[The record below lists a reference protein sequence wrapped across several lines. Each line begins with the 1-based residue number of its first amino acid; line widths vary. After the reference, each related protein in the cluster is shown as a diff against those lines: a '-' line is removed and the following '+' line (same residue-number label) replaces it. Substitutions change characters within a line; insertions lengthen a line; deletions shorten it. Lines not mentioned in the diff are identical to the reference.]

1 MTVST
6 VREEIG
12 LPTNPFR
19 ARKIPDFH
27 WIDEYPIQGREW
39 LIEDLISPY
48 INILSGQPKAGKST
62 LATALALAVMDKQPI
77 LGKQVNQQGPVAW
90 MGFDGGWDE
99 ELCNRTEGRKRSQL
113 MVQPPFDLTK
123 TEYAHELGAR
133 LRQLDCK
140 LLVIDHLYGFATSNN
155 LDINNQLDAST
166 ATRGVQIINTEYQI
180 PVLLIAHASKGY
192 SGGVA
197 HSNLLKGLAR
207 VLLEMTGTSGN
218 GRKTIKVIGNQIK
231 THSLVFYL
239 SETDL
244 VTLAPS
250 VEQGRKRSRDF
261 ETKKERARKAFEQAT
276 PQDLTSASAF
286 GRLFFRLGL
295 SKTQPSSIKMV
306 QRCIDIGVLISKDG
320 EIQPGPNLDT

>member
-27 WIDEYPIQGREW
+27 WIDEYPIQEREW

-62 LATALALAVMDKQPI
+62 LATAIALAVMDKQPI

-90 MGFDGGWDE
+90 MGYDGGWDE
-99 ELCNRTEGRKRSQL
+99 ELCNRTEGRKRDQL
-113 MVQPPFDLTK
+113 IVQPPFDLTK
-123 TEYAHELGAR
+123 TEYAHELGEK
-133 LRQLDCK
+133 LRQIDCK

-180 PVLLIAHASKGY
+180 PVLLVAHASKGPT
-192 SGGVA
+192 GAVA

-207 VLLEMTGTSGN
+207 VLLEITGSSRSG
-218 GRKTIKVIGNQIK
+218 RRTVKVIGNQIE
-231 THSLVFYL
+231 THSFVFYL

-244 VTLAPS
+244 VTLAPLS
-250 VEQGRKRSRDF
+250 EQGQKRDRDF
-261 ETKKERARKAFEQAT
+261 ESKKERVRTALTKAS

-286 GRLFFRLGL
+286 GRLFFRL
-295 SKTQPSSIKMV
+295 KFSSSESGGIKMV
-306 QRCIDIGVLISKDG
+306 QRYIRLGILIEKDE
-320 EIQPGPNLDT
+320 EIQPGPNFDT

>member
-12 LPTNPFR
+12 LLTNPFR
-19 ARKIPDFH
+19 ARKIPDFYL
-27 WIDEYPIQGREW
+27 IDEYPNQQREW

-62 LATALALAVMDKQPI
+62 LATAIALAIMEKQSV

-90 MGFDGGWDE
+90 MGYDSGWYE
-99 ELCNRTEGRKRSQL
+99 ELCDRTKGRKRDQL
-113 MVQPPFDLTK
+113 LVQPPFDLTK
-123 TEYAHELGAR
+123 TEYAHELGEK
-133 LRQLDCK
+133 LRQVDCK

-180 PVLLIAHASKGY
+180 PVLLVAHAPKGH

-218 GRKTIKVIGNQIK
+218 GRRTVKVIGNQIE
-231 THSLVFYL
+231 THSLVFYI

-250 VEQGRKRSRDF
+250 TEQGQKRNRDF
-261 ETKKERARKAFEQAT
+261 EPKKERARKAFEQAT
-276 PQDLTSASAF
+276 PKDLTSASAF

-295 SKTQPSSIKMV
+295 SKSQPSSIKMV
-306 QRCIDIGVLISKDG
+306 QRCIELGILISKDG

>member
-6 VREEIG
+6 VQEEIG
-12 LPTNPFR
+12 LLTNPFR
-19 ARKIPDFH
+19 ARKIPDFYL
-27 WIDEYPIQGREW
+27 IDEYPRQQREW
-39 LIEDLISPY
+39 LVEDLISPY

-62 LATALALAVMDKQPI
+62 LATAIALAIMEKQPV
-77 LGKQVNQQGPVAW
+77 LGKQVNQQGLVAW
-90 MGFDGGWDE
+90 MGFDGGWYE
-99 ELCNRTEGRKRSQL
+99 ELCDRTDGKKRDQL

-123 TEYAHELGAR
+123 TEYAHELGKR
-133 LRQLDCK
+133 LRQIDCK
-140 LLVIDHLYGFATSNN
+140 LLVIDHLYGFATQNN

-166 ATRGVQIINTEYQI
+166 ATQGVQIINTEYQI

-218 GRKTIKVIGNQIK
+218 GKRTVKVIGNQIE

-244 VTLAPS
+244 VTLAS
-250 VEQGRKRSRDF
+250 STEQGQKRSRDF
-261 ETKKERARKAFEQAT
+261 EPKKERARKAFEQAT
-276 PQDLTSASAF
+276 PQDLISASAF
-286 GRLFFRLGL
+286 GRLFFRLRL
-295 SKTQPSSIKMV
+295 SKSEPSSIKMV
-306 QRCIDIGVLISKDG
+306 QRCIELGILTSKDG
-320 EIQPGPNLDT
+320 EIQPGPNFDI

>member
-27 WIDEYPIQGREW
+27 WIDEYPRHQREW
-39 LIEDLISPY
+39 LVEDLISPY

-62 LATALALAVMDKQPI
+62 LATAIALAIMEKQPV

-90 MGFDGGWDE
+90 MGYDGGWYE
-99 ELCNRTEGRKRSQL
+99 ELCDRTEGRKRDQL
-113 MVQPPFDLTK
+113 IVQPPFDLTK
-123 TEYAHELGAR
+123 TEYAHELGEN
-133 LRQLDCK
+133 LRQVDCK

-166 ATRGVQIINTEYQI
+166 ATRGVQIINSEYQI
-180 PVLLIAHASKGY
+180 PVLLVAHASKG
-192 SGGVA
+192 STGAVA

-207 VLLEMTGTSGN
+207 VLLEITGGSRSGK
-218 GRKTIKVIGNQIK
+218 RTVKVIGNQIE

-250 VEQGRKRSRDF
+250 IEQGQKHDRDF
-261 ETKKERARKAFEQAT
+261 ESKKERARTAFTKAS

-286 GRLFFRLGL
+286 GRLFFRLAF
-295 SKTQPSSIKMV
+295 SKSESGGIKMV
-306 QRCIDIGVLISKDG
+306 QRYIHLGILIEKDG

>member
-27 WIDEYPIQGREW
+27 WIDEYPRHQREW
-39 LIEDLISPY
+39 LVEDLISPY

-62 LATALALAVMDKQPI
+62 LATAIALAIMEKQPV

-90 MGFDGGWDE
+90 MGYDGGWYE
-99 ELCNRTEGRKRSQL
+99 ELCDRTEGRKRDQL
-113 MVQPPFDLTK
+113 IVQPPFDLTK
-123 TEYAHELGAR
+123 TEYAHELGEN
-133 LRQLDCK
+133 LRQVDCK

-166 ATRGVQIINTEYQI
+166 ATRGVQIINSEYQI
-180 PVLLIAHASKGY
+180 PVLLVAHASKG
-192 SGGVA
+192 STGAVA

-207 VLLEMTGTSGN
+207 VLLEITGGSRSGK
-218 GRKTIKVIGNQIK
+218 RTVKVIGNQIE

-250 VEQGRKRSRDF
+250 TEQGQKHDRDF
-261 ETKKERARKAFEQAT
+261 ESKKERARTAFTKAST
-276 PQDLTSASAF
+276 QDLTSASAF
-286 GRLFFRLGL
+286 GRLFFRLAF
-295 SKTQPSSIKMV
+295 SKSESGGIKMV
-306 QRCIDIGVLISKDG
+306 QRYIQLGILIEKDG

>member
-6 VREEIG
+6 VQEEIG
-12 LPTNPFR
+12 LLTHPFR
-19 ARKIPDFH
+19 ASKIPDFH
-27 WIDEYPIQGREW
+27 WIDEYPIQEREW

-48 INILSGQPKAGKST
+48 INILSGQPKVGKST
-62 LATALALAVMDKQPI
+62 LATAIALAVTNKQPV
-77 LGKQVNQQGPVAW
+77 LGKEVIQQGPIAW
-90 MGFDGGWDE
+90 MGYDSGWDE
-99 ELCNRTEGRKRSQL
+99 ELCTRTTGREDRKIL
-113 MVQPPFDLTK
+113 VQPPFDLTK
-123 TEYAHELGAR
+123 TDLAHELGAN
-133 LRQLDCK
+133 LRRVDCK
-140 LLVIDHLYGFATSNN
+140 LLVIDHLYGFATGNN

-180 PVLLIAHASKGY
+180 PVLLVAHAPKGH

-218 GRKTIKVIGNQIK
+218 GRRTVKVIGNQIE

-250 VEQGRKRSRDF
+250 TEQSSKRDRDF
-261 ETKKERARKAFEQAT
+261 QLMADRCRDALARATSE
-276 PQDLTSASAF
+276 DLKSMSNF
-286 GRLFFRLGL
+286 GRLFFRLKFSATEGAG
-295 SKTQPSSIKMV
+295 IKMV
-306 QRCIDIGVLISKDG
+306 QRYIKLNMLMVEDEK
-320 EIQPGPNLDT
+320 IQPGPNIGT

>member
-1 MTVST
+1 MIVST

-19 ARKIPDFH
+19 ARKIPDFYL
-27 WIDEYPIQGREW
+27 IDEYPNQQREW

-62 LATALALAVMDKQPI
+62 LATAIALAIMEKQSV

-90 MGFDGGWDE
+90 MGYDGGWYE
-99 ELCNRTEGRKRSQL
+99 ELCDRTKGRKRDQL
-113 MVQPPFDLTK
+113 IVQPPFDLTK
-123 TEYAHELGAR
+123 TEYAHELGEK
-133 LRQLDCK
+133 LRQVDCK
-140 LLVIDHLYGFATSNN
+140 LLVIDHLYGFATGNN

-166 ATRGVQIINTEYQI
+166 ATRGVRIINTEYQI
-180 PVLLIAHASKGY
+180 PVLLVAHAPKGR

-218 GRKTIKVIGNQIK
+218 GKRTVKVIGNQIE
-231 THSLVFYL
+231 THSLVFYI

-250 VEQGRKRSRDF
+250 TEQGHKRSRDF
-261 ETKKERARKAFEQAT
+261 ESKKERARKAFEHAT
-276 PQDLTSASAF
+276 PRDLTSASAF

-295 SKTQPSSIKMV
+295 SKSQPSSIKMV
-306 QRCIDIGVLISKDG
+306 QRCIEIGILISKDG
-320 EIQPGPNLDT
+320 EIQPGPYLDT

>member
-1 MTVST
+1 MIVST

-19 ARKIPDFH
+19 ARKIPDFYL
-27 WIDEYPIQGREW
+27 IDEYPNQQREW

-62 LATALALAVMDKQPI
+62 LATAIALAIMEKQSV

-90 MGFDGGWDE
+90 MGYDGGWYE
-99 ELCNRTEGRKRSQL
+99 ELCDRTKGRKRDQL
-113 MVQPPFDLTK
+113 IVQPPFDLTK
-123 TEYAHELGAR
+123 TEYAHELGEK
-133 LRQLDCK
+133 LRQVDCK
-140 LLVIDHLYGFATSNN
+140 LLVIDHLYGFATGNN

-180 PVLLIAHASKGY
+180 PVLLVAHAPKGR

-218 GRKTIKVIGNQIK
+218 GKRTVKVIGNQIE
-231 THSLVFYL
+231 THSLVFYI
-239 SETDL
+239 SKTDL

-250 VEQGRKRSRDF
+250 TEQGQKRDRDF
-261 ETKKERARKAFEQAT
+261 EPKKERARTAFTRAS
-276 PQDLTSASAF
+276 PQDLTSASSF
-286 GRLFFRLGL
+286 GRLFFRLGF
-295 SKTQPSSIKMV
+295 SKSESGGIKMV
-306 QRCIDIGVLISKDG
+306 QRYIQLGILIEKVGV
-320 EIQPGPNLDT
+320 IQPGPNLDT

>member
-6 VREEIG
+6 VRAENG
-12 LPTNPFR
+12 LPVNPFR
-19 ARKIPDFH
+19 TTKIPDCYL
-27 WIDEYPIQGREW
+27 IDEYPFQQREW

-62 LATALALAVMDKQPI
+62 LATAIALAIMDKQPV
-77 LGKQVNQQGPVAW
+77 LGKEVNKQGLVAW
-90 MGFDGGWDE
+90 MGYDGGWFE
-99 ELCNRTEGRKRSQL
+99 ELFVRTEGRKRDQL
-113 MVQPPFDLTK
+113 MVQPPFDLTR
-123 TEYAHELGAR
+123 TENAHDLGEK
-133 LRQLDCK
+133 LRQIDCK
-140 LLVIDHLYGFATSNN
+140 LLIIDHLYGFATNNN

-166 ATRGVQIINTEYQI
+166 ATRGVQIINAEYQI
-180 PVLLIAHASKGY
+180 PVLLIAHASKGH

-218 GRKTIKVIGNQIK
+218 GRRTIKVIGNQIE

-250 VEQGRKRSRDF
+250 SEQGQSRNRDF
-261 ETKKERARKAFEQAT
+261 ESKKEKVRNAMEQAS

-286 GRLFFRLGL
+286 GRLFFRLGF
-295 SKTQPSSIKMV
+295 SKSETAAIKWIQRSIQLGILM
-306 QRCIDIGVLISKDG
+306 RRDR
-320 EIQPGPNLDT
+320 EIQPGPNFDI

>member
-6 VREEIG
+6 VRAEIG
-12 LPTNPFR
+12 LSTNPVK
-19 ARKIPDFH
+19 AAKIPDFYL
-27 WIDEYPIQGREW
+27 IDEYPNQQREW

-62 LATALALAVMDKQPI
+62 LATAIALAIMEKQPV
-77 LGKQVNQQGPVAW
+77 LGKQVNQQGLVVW
-90 MGFDGGWDE
+90 MGFDGGWYE
-99 ELCNRTEGRKRSQL
+99 ELCDRTEGRKRDQL
-113 MVQPPFDLTK
+113 MVQPPFDLTR
-123 TEYAHELGAR
+123 TESAHELGER
-133 LRQLDCK
+133 LRQIDCK
-140 LLVIDHLYGFATSNN
+140 LLVIDHLYGFATHNN

-218 GRKTIKVIGNQIK
+218 GRRTIKVIGNQIE

-239 SETDL
+239 SETDQ

-250 VEQGRKRSRDF
+250 TEQSRKSDRDF
-261 ETKKERARKAFEQAT
+261 ESKKERARTAFTKAS

-286 GRLFFRLGL
+286 GRLFFRLAF
-295 SKTQPSSIKMV
+295 SKSESGGIKMV
-306 QRCIDIGVLISKDG
+306 QRYIQQGILIEKDG

>member
-6 VREEIG
+6 VRKEIG

-19 ARKIPDFH
+19 ARKIPDFYL
-27 WIDEYPIQGREW
+27 IDEYPIQQREW

-62 LATALALAVMDKQPI
+62 LATAIALAIMEKQSV

-90 MGFDGGWDE
+90 MGFDSGWYE
-99 ELCNRTEGRKRSQL
+99 ELRDRTEGRKRDQL
-113 MVQPPFDLTK
+113 LVQPPFDLTK
-123 TEYAHELGAR
+123 TEFAHELGES
-133 LRQLDCK
+133 LRQVDCK
-140 LLVIDHLYGFATSNN
+140 LLVIDHLYGFAAHNN

-180 PVLLIAHASKGY
+180 PVLLVAHASKGY

-218 GRKTIKVIGNQIK
+218 GRRTVKVIGNQIE

-250 VEQGRKRSRDF
+250 TEQGRKRNRDF
-261 ETKKERARKAFEQAT
+261 ESQKERVRKAFEQAT

-286 GRLFFRLGL
+286 GRLFFRLKF
-295 SKTQPSSIKMV
+295 SKSEPSSIKMV
-306 QRCIDIGVLISKDG
+306 QRNIQLGILIEKDG
-320 EIQPGPNLDT
+320 KIQPGPNFDI

>member
-1 MTVST
+1 MKVST
-6 VREEIG
+6 VREEVG

-19 ARKIPDFH
+19 VRKIPDFH
-27 WIDEYPIQGREW
+27 WIDEYPIQEREW

-62 LATALALAVMDKQPI
+62 LATAIALAVMDKQPI

-99 ELCNRTEGRKRSQL
+99 ELCNRTKQRKRTQL

-140 LLVIDHLYGFATSNN
+140 LLVVDHLYGFATNNN

-166 ATRGVQIINTEYQI
+166 ATRGVQIINSEYQI
-180 PVLLIAHASKGY
+180 PVLLLAHASKGF
-192 SGGVA
+192 SSGVA
-197 HSNLLKGLAR
+197 HSNLLKALAR
-207 VLLEMTGTSGN
+207 VLLEITGSSSN
-218 GRKTIKVIGNQIK
+218 GKRTVKVIGNQIA
-231 THSLVFYL
+231 THSLAFYL
-239 SETDL
+239 SESDL

-250 VEQGRKRSRDF
+250 SEQGHKRDRDF
-261 ETKKERARKAFEQAT
+261 SLMVERSIRAFAQAT
-276 PQDLTSASAF
+276 PEDLQSATTF
-286 GRLFFRLGL
+286 GSLFQRLGFTDTKG
-295 SKTQPSSIKMV
+295 SGRTMVRRYIKYK
-306 QRCIDIGVLISKDG
+306 VLMQDERGISKG
-320 EIQPGPNLDT
+320 EAMG